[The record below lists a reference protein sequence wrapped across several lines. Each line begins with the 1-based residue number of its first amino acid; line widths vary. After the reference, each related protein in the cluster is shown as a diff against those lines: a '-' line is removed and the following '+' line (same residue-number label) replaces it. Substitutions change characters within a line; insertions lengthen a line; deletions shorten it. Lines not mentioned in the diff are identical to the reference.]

1 MRRCGPR
8 RPDSPRHTAPQGTAP
23 PQANRSATAQPAHSL
38 VPPHGPGHPAA
49 PPAHGG
55 HVHSSAPASS
65 SRGSRR
71 LHRAPARDSL
81 SGSPQRR
88 GPGAGKSAAALR
100 ALGPLATPPSP
111 ANQAAVAV
119 ATAWREGRR
128 LTSTEPTLGALRKGL
143 EKGEGEWVCDPQTKK
158 GGDAEKGSLTTPK
171 RKTSEE
177 KEKKKPIYLSKKMK
191 IRRTKI
197 CMLKLKTNEKVGD
210 ETFPPGTHERHGANS
225 LINED
230 LLETNTVKTKPS
242 QKNGQKG
249 RKLAIHR
256 KIQMAD
262 RPTGQNSRPDSQ
274 RNVKARA
281 RTSTV

>member
-100 ALGPLATPPSP
+100 ALGPPRHAPKPCQSGRGCRGDGLARRQEADVNG
-111 ANQAAVAV
+111 AN
-119 ATAWREGRR
+119 TRGPEEG
-128 LTSTEPTLGALRKGL
+128 SG
-143 EKGEGEWVCDPQTKK
+143 K
-158 GGDAEKGSLTTPK
+158 GGGGVGVRPPN
-171 RKTSEE
+171 
-177 KEKKKPIYLSKKMK
+177 KE
-191 IRRTKI
+191 
-197 CMLKLKTNEKVGD
+197 G
-210 ETFPPGTHERHGANS
+210 G
-225 LINED
+225 
-230 LLETNTVKTKPS
+230 
-242 QKNGQKG
+242 
-249 RKLAIHR
+249 
-256 KIQMAD
+256 
-262 RPTGQNSRPDSQ
+262 
-274 RNVKARA
+274 
-281 RTSTV
+281 